1 MMRTRI
7 GLAGAMLACLLASGC
22 ATKAP
27 GYQTSVDNVHTLAGL
42 GPVRAAVGTVKL
54 DEKNAES
61 LNRLSARA
69 MSIEPPYAG
78 GYAEYLAE
86 ALRADLGAA
95 GKLDPKAPKSI
106 NAVMTANNLDASGI
120 STGSA
125 EVAARFTVTER
136 GRVLYDRQLEAKH
149 EWESSFMG
157 AIAVMNALHNYN
169 VTVQKLVGQLFADPA
184 FGKALR

>member
-1 MMRTRI
+1 MGTRLC
-7 GLAGAMLACLLASGC
+7 LAGAMVACLLASGC

-27 GYQTSVDNVHTLAGL
+27 GYQTSVDNVQTLAGL

-61 LNRLSARA
+61 LNRLSARG

-86 ALRADLGAA
+86 ALRADLAAA
-95 GKLDPKAPKSI
+95 GKLDPNALRSI

-120 STGSA
+120 NVGVA
-125 EVAARFTVTER
+125 EVAARFTVTEK
-136 GRVLYDRQLEAKH
+136 GRVLYDRPLQAKH

-157 AIAVMNALHNYN
+157 AVAVMNALHNYN

-184 FGKALR
+184 FGKALQ